1 MAPRV
6 LCTADNGASLDAAGL
21 AHSTTEPCIG
31 GDCTPSGSSMTNV
44 GSGHRKIQSY
54 ATGSSTDGTSS
65 GDLTNCDSAA
75 SGAGSHGNQVAN
87 ILVGN
92 PSNGINGLG
101 ITRDDND
108 QDTNNEFDERFLPLD
123 GEARGARLIFQDISI
138 TTTGS
143 GNPCNQLPSATGP
156 GANFVDQGNV
166 VPGSIAQR
174 LLDCAGASVIVF
186 PFGVPNFDN
195 DRQLDIDTGHYAA
208 GAVDIDA
215 HMFENRKQVIML
227 PTGNDGADPFDGNDI
242 YPDDPGHPSCDDP
255 PAPGCP
261 FDLVPTRIQVNNLAT
276 AKNAVTVGSS
286 RADTIDFF
294 GNFDETENYTNF
306 TSKGPAT
313 FTSRRRAPMV
323 MGQGSAGMFFAYL
336 LKRAGAAKVIV
347 SDLSQARL
355 AVSPAM
361 GADLALHP
369 NGTDVLQAVLDETGG
384 AGADYVIEAVGSRSS
399 LLESVKLVREGGDLL
414 LFGLPDSKEP
424 VPFNFA
430 AFFGRRISASSTYG
444 AQSEPGLVSFR
455 AAVELIRSGAIDVSP
470 VVSHILPIEEI
481 DRALHMAHERI
492 DNAIKVSVSL
502 EGGSGG

>member
-1 MAPRV
+1 MKMRAAKMVEVGRMVCEEAEVRPPGEGELLVRNRFASICGSDLHIVMTGVVLPPFPQAPGFPGHEGIGEVIESRNPGFAPGDRV
-6 LCTADNGASLDAAGL
+6 LTVPMPPQSFTFADYQTLHGDFCLKL
-21 AHSTTEPCIG
+21 PG
-31 GDCTPSGSSMTNV
+31 GGKPLELLMAQQLGTVVFALRRKPVDVV
-44 GSGHRKIQSY
+44 GR
-54 ATGSSTDGTSS
+54 
-65 GDLTNCDSAA
+65 
-75 SGAGSHGNQVAN
+75 
-87 ILVGN
+87 
-92 PSNGINGLG
+92 
-101 ITRDDND
+101 
-108 QDTNNEFDERFLPLD
+108 
-123 GEARGARLIFQDISI
+123 
-138 TTTGS
+138 
-143 GNPCNQLPSATGP
+143 
-156 GANFVDQGNV
+156 
-166 VPGSIAQR
+166 
-174 LLDCAGASVIVF
+174 
-186 PFGVPNFDN
+186 
-195 DRQLDIDTGHYAA
+195 
-208 GAVDIDA
+208 
-215 HMFENRKQVIML
+215 
-227 PTGNDGADPFDGNDI
+227 
-242 YPDDPGHPSCDDP
+242 
-255 PAPGCP
+255 
-261 FDLVPTRIQVNNLAT
+261 
-276 AKNAVTVGSS
+276 TV
-286 RADTIDFF
+286 
-294 GNFDETENYTNF
+294 
-306 TSKGPAT
+306 
-313 FTSRRRAPMV
+313 MV

-502 EGGSGG
+502 EGGSGGG